1 MGIASKMGW
10 EPTLAGRDSAVT
22 AMNLAEWLPAMPR
35 LLLLVTGVVL
45 GLLALLPGAQGQGR
59 PEVAAAV
66 PAPKVRVLAIA
77 RTPLADERLPE
88 GGLIVAL
95 VSASLGQTGSDG
107 SARPDIDV
115 RWTTPALVR
124 TLLSDP
130 SIDMTL
136 PLNGADCERPNDLS
150 HTSAV
155 LCDQATYS
163 DPILRVVMGLFT
175 PSGSAF
181 KFDTD
186 ESILGKRICLAQDY
200 DLSSLN
206 GEGRNWASE
215 QRVVVLRQPTLLDCI
230 VAVQGRKADA
240 FAATDLEGRYLL
252 GRLGLQ
258 ELFAMGERP
267 LATLSLHAVVS
278 SEHARGPGASK
289 CPEPWPRAAQ
299 AEQGLRSHRPEASHG
314 SVACSSGHTGCCRG
328 SCCSCH
334 EIWRRRSTASRR
346 TAGAQHLQDR
356 STRDAP
362 GGPRAGA
369 QVLEEGRR
377 RAGRGPGC
385 GGPAA
390 LRARGRDGPCPS
402 RYGASSHLRRRRAD
416 RAKFAKR
423 SAGYHGSQALVRA
436 RACPRR
442 KRRGPATAA
451 PGRKVTGRIYS
462 VAEVLDAG
470 LSAPSHRRAQR
481 ARTSAP

>member
-1 MGIASKMGW
+1 MGTALKMGW
-10 EPTLAGRDSAVT
+10 EPTLAGRECTAA
-22 AMNLAEWLPAMPR
+22 AMNLAECVPAMPR
-35 LLLLVTGVVL
+35 VRLLVMGVVL

-59 PEVAAAV
+59 PEAAA
-66 PAPKVRVLAIA
+66 PIPLPKVRVLAIA

-95 VSASLGQTGSDG
+95 VNASLSQTGLDG

-115 RWTTPALVR
+115 RWTTAGLVR

-163 DPILRVVMGLFT
+163 DPILRVVMGLFA

-230 VAVQGRKADA
+230 VAVQGSKADA
-240 FAATDLEGRYLL
+240 FAATDLEGRHLL

-278 SEHARGPGASK
+278 SEHPRGPELLDALNRGLEQLRQSK
-289 CPEPWPRAAQ
+289 AYAAIVQKHLMGRWHAPGDIPAIAVAAAAPVTKSSAEGPLPPVEPLARNTSKIAPPVMLPVDRERALRFLKRGDEELAEGRVAAARQLYERAAEMGLAQ
-299 AEQGLRSHRPEASHG
+299 AAMALAGTYDAAELTGPYLRNVQPNITEA
-314 SVACSSGHTGCCRG
+314 
-328 SCCSCH
+328 
-334 EIWRRRSTASRR
+334 RRWY
-346 TAGAQHLQDR
+346 
-356 STRDAP
+356 
-362 GGPRAGA
+362 
-369 QVLEEGRR
+369 E
-377 RAGRGPGC
+377 
-385 GGPAA
+385 
-390 LRARGRDGPCPS
+390 
-402 RYGASSHLRRRRAD
+402 
-416 RAKFAKR
+416 
-423 SAGYHGSQALVRA
+423 RA
-436 RACPRR
+436 RALGANDADRR
-442 KRRGPATAA
+442 LLRLG
-451 PGRKVTGRIYS
+451 
-462 VAEVLDAG
+462 
-470 LSAPSHRRAQR
+470 
-481 ARTSAP
+481 AR

>member
-1 MGIASKMGW
+1 MGIASKMRW

-35 LLLLVTGVVL
+35 LLLLATGAVL
-45 GLLALLPGAQGQGR
+45 GLLALLPGAQGQGQ

-77 RTPLADERLPE
+77 RTLLADERLPE

-136 PLNGADCERPNDLS
+136 PLNGVDCERPNDLS
-150 HTSAV
+150 QTSAV

-163 DPILRVVMGLFT
+163 DPILRVVMALFT
-175 PSGSAF
+175 LSGSAF

-206 GEGRNWASE
+206 GQGRNWASE
-215 QRVVVLRQPTLLDCI
+215 QRVVVLRQPTLLECI
-230 VAVQGRKADA
+230 AAVQGRKADA

-252 GRLGLQ
+252 GRLGLL

-267 LATLSLHAVVS
+267 LATLTLHAVVS
-278 SEHARGPGASK
+278 SEHARGPELLSALNRGLEQLRQSKAYTAIVQKHLMGRWQAPADIPAVAVAAAAPVTKSGAEAPPPPVEPLARDTSK
-289 CPEPWPRAAQ
+289 TAAPVILPVNRERALRFLKRGDGELAEGRVAAARQLYERAAEMGLAQ
-299 AEQGLRSHRPEASHG
+299 AAMALAATYDAAELIGPNLRNVQPDTTE
-314 SVACSSGHTGCCRG
+314 
-328 SCCSCH
+328 
-334 EIWRRRSTASRR
+334 
-346 TAGAQHLQDR
+346 
-356 STRDAP
+356 
-362 GGPRAGA
+362 
-369 QVLEEGRR
+369 
-377 RAGRGPGC
+377 
-385 GGPAA
+385 
-390 LRARGRDGPCPS
+390 
-402 RYGASSHLRRRRAD
+402 
-416 RAKFAKR
+416 AKR
-423 SAGYHGSQALVRA
+423 WYERA
-436 RACPRR
+436 RALGANDADRR
-442 KRRGPATAA
+442 LLRLGAK
-451 PGRKVTGRIYS
+451 
-462 VAEVLDAG
+462 
-470 LSAPSHRRAQR
+470 
-481 ARTSAP
+481 